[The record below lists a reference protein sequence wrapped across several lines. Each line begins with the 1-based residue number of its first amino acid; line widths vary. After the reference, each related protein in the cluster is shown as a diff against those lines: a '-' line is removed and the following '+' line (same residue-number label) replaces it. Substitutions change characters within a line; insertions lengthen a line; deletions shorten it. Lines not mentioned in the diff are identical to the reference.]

1 MTDSDTVIGI
11 DFISTDSDG
20 GLYGL
25 YESPDG
31 GKHWK
36 KLTQSRTIYD
46 LLRFAKHQYGND
58 TPMVMP
64 QIIQQLLQ
72 YEFLTERERHAL
84 LALHKPTEE
93 KTTKW
98 FKRFLNW
105 FRS

>member
-25 YESPDG
+25 YESTDG
-31 GKHWK
+31 GTHWK
-36 KLTQSRTIYD
+36 KLTESRTIYD
-46 LLRFAKHQYGND
+46 LLQFAKDQYGSD

-72 YEFLTERERHAL
+72 YEFLTEREKHTL
-84 LALHKPTEE
+84 LALDNPTE
-93 KTTKW
+93 KPTKW

-105 FRS
+105 FRR